1 MTEQC
6 LHFLRDLSFFIK
18 YHLYAMN
25 ITWTSSLWEKKE
37 EGGSVGRG
45 GGSGMCV
52 VFFVKSSTELERI
65 SQSVM
70 VLLRKMMMKRRR
82 IDHQQQ
88 RRRKRK
94 RRICYELVTIY
105 ASDHGH
111 STSTRRETPQNIG
124 TPNSSWYDN
133 VTGMLLVHIICR
145 CNAGVGLVNIGL
157 PQDPR
162 WYSIL
167 QLPQMK

>member
-1 MTEQC
+1 
-6 LHFLRDLSFFIK
+6 
-18 YHLYAMN
+18 
-25 ITWTSSLWEKKE
+25 
-37 EGGSVGRG
+37 
-45 GGSGMCV
+45 MCV
-52 VFFVKSSTELERI
+52 VFFVKSSNEPERI
-65 SQSVM
+65 SQSVT

-124 TPNSSWYDN
+124 TPNSS
-133 VTGMLLVHIICR
+133 
-145 CNAGVGLVNIGL
+145 
-157 PQDPR
+157 
-162 WYSIL
+162 
-167 QLPQMK
+167 